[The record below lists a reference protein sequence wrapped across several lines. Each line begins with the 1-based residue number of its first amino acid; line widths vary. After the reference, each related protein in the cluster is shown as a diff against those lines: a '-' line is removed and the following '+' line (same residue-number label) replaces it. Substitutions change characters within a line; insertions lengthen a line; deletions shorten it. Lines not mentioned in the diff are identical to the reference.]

1 MSVAECEW
9 GYFKLLMPLLIEL
22 GDGGIGVGWFPVES
36 GLLLGGKR
44 VLQI

>member
-9 GYFKLLMPLLIEL
+9 GYFKLLLSLLIEL
-22 GDGGIGVGWFPVES
+22 GDDWIGVGWFPVES